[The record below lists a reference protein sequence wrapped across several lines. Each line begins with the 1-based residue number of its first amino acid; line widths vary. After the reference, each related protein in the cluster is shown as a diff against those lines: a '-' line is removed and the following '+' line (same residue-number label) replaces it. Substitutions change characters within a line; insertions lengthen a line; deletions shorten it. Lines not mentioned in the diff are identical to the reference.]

1 MKIKWV
7 TNSRVKA
14 LADFGIINE
23 EDIIPRGSTSAYPAE
38 TATVAMRDVAME
50 KPWVSVHIR
59 GKEHTQHYSTGY
71 TGKWIAAITMR
82 VNFGHDYQHKS
93 LSGELC
99 ETLDFAEVDRVIKR
113 VQNVMTL
120 KEQPKTAMEEA

>member
-14 LADFGIINE
+14 LAGFGIIND
-23 EDIIPRGSTSAYPAE
+23 EDIIPRSSTSAYPAE
-38 TATVAMRDVAME
+38 TATVAMKDVATD
-50 KPWVSVHIR
+50 KPWVTVHIR
-59 GKEHTQHYSTGY
+59 GKEHKQHYTVNHTGA
-71 TGKWIAAITMR
+71 WVAAITMR
-82 VNFGHDYQHKS
+82 VNFGHDYKHKS

-113 VQNVMTL
+113 VQNVMTVN
-120 KEQPKTAMEEA
+120 KGD

>member
-82 VNFGHDYQHKS
+82 VNFGHDYKHKS

-99 ETLDFAEVDRVIKR
+99 ETLDFAEVDTAIK
-113 VQNVMTL
+113 QI
-120 KEQPKTAMEEA
+120 KTAMEEA